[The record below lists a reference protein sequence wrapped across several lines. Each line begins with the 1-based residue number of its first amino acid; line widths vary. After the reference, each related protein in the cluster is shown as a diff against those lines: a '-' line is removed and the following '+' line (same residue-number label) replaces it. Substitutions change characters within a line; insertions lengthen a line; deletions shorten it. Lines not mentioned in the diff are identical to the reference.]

1 MYTFFYRS
9 APYPLLSTFDAPDF
23 QTVCTHRVRSNTP
36 LQALTIANDPAFLEI
51 AQGLAARL
59 LRAKP
64 DGLEALIHHA
74 FQLTLCR
81 KPSSE
86 ELTIL
91 KNYVDQQINDF
102 AKDKEATQAL
112 LSSDLLSF
120 ETPPAEAAALVG
132 LARALLNTDNFITRE

>member
-59 LRAKP
+59 LRDKP
-64 DGLEALIHHA
+64 NGLEALIRHA

-81 KPSSE
+81 EPSSE
-86 ELTIL
+86 ELSIL
-91 KNYVDQQINDF
+91 KKYVHQQINDF
-102 AKDKEATQAL
+102 DQGQG
-112 LSSDLLSF
+112 SHPS
-120 ETPPAEAAALVG
+120 TPFQRSPLFRNSVSRSRRPRWPRP
-132 LARALLNTDNFITRE
+132 RALKHR